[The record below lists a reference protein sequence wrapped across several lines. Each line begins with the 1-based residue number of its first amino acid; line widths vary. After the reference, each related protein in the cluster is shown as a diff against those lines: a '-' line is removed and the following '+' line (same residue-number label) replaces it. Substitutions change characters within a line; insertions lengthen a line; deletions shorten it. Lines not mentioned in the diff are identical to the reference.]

1 MALRPWWLAV
11 AAAAGLLA
19 CATGA
24 QADIQLQLRFDNEV
38 LDPKATP
45 DFTCYSYTLN
55 RWVGCRVRKSGAPG
69 AYVLETLGPG
79 KYQMHVSVDENPAN
93 PRRFP
98 GDYETQLSF
107 EVTATGPERLVV
119 DLARLIHLTRPGDN
133 ARAIEGMLTSC
144 TKQPQFDT
152 PRYSWGPTATVDFAW
167 EPIAAGAEYRY
178 TLVAR
183 TCGQAGA
190 GRDILSGQTTKTTA
204 ALSVR
209 PTTDGEYYVFRVEAW
224 KDDRLVGDLYTHDG
238 GAHSWNYR
246 FRVRNASLPRWA
258 YLAAGAGLVVLLLG
272 ARRLFGVIDS
282 EGRRVR
288 RFGRGVIA
296 VLVIAAVA
304 GAGYHYLR
312 ERQQRIVE
320 AERARLEAERQARQR
335 EFIAAFVSAAPRP
348 DWWDSVETPYTRAVT
363 TAAASVI
370 SSRRP
375 IRASSTTRMIRRWW
389 RRPSASCTGWSATT
403 PTVSSSRDSATSAT
417 STTAGAPTTAPTAWW
432 AIPRRVSSRT

>member
-1 MALRPWWLAV
+1 MEKKYSQDQARATTSPGRTSIRPCSNRTMRRGAETLDFSVGEEISDEADIDRRSLRESAHRARAPARTRPGLIANWMALRPWWLAV
-11 AAAAGLLA
+11 AAAAALLA

-55 RWVGCRVRKSGAPG
+55 RWVGCRVQKSGAPG

-282 EGRRVR
+282 EGRRRRVR
-288 RFGRGVIA
+288 PFGRGV
-296 VLVIAAVA
+296 
-304 GAGYHYLR
+304 
-312 ERQQRIVE
+312 
-320 AERARLEAERQARQR
+320 
-335 EFIAAFVSAAPRP
+335 
-348 DWWDSVETPYTRAVT
+348 
-363 TAAASVI
+363 
-370 SSRRP
+370 
-375 IRASSTTRMIRRWW
+375 
-389 RRPSASCTGWSATT
+389 
-403 PTVSSSRDSATSAT
+403 
-417 STTAGAPTTAPTAWW
+417 
-432 AIPRRVSSRT
+432 